1 LAWDW
6 FWECRECF
14 ELFAGFVPNY
24 YTGYSL
30 MSNIDVVDFAK
41 KEAMGALYC
50 DHHGFW
56 GNPALRRF
64 GPKLHIKGG

>member
-1 LAWDW
+1 
-6 FWECRECF
+6 
-14 ELFAGFVPNY
+14 
-24 YTGYSL
+24 